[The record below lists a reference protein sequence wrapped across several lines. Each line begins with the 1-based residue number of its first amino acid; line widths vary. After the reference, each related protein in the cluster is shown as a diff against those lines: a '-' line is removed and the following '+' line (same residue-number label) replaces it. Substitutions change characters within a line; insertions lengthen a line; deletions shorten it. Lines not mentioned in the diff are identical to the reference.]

1 MYKDY
6 IKPLLDRIGALVL
19 LIVSLPILI
28 LIVCLI
34 IVFNKTQ
41 PFFIQRRPGKDEK
54 IFELIKFRSM
64 TNKKDAQG
72 NLLQDHLRITALGQF
87 LRKTSL
93 DELPELLNILKGD
106 MSFVGPRPLL
116 EEYLDKYSLEQ
127 RIRHTVKPGM
137 TGLAQ
142 INGRNLLSW
151 EEKFDLDLQ
160 YIQNLSLMNDIK
172 ILLKTFYVIFK
183 TSNIN
188 HSKNVTMKKFQGSH
202 RRVDEEKK

>member
-72 NLLQDHLRITALGQF
+72 NLLQDHLRITALGQ
-87 LRKTSL
+87 
-93 DELPELLNILKGD
+93 
-106 MSFVGPRPLL
+106 
-116 EEYLDKYSLEQ
+116 
-127 RIRHTVKPGM
+127 
-137 TGLAQ
+137 
-142 INGRNLLSW
+142 LS
-151 EEKFDLDLQ
+151 
-160 YIQNLSLMNDIK
+160 
-172 ILLKTFYVIFK
+172 
-183 TSNIN
+183 
-188 HSKNVTMKKFQGSH
+188 
-202 RRVDEEKK
+202 